1 MTSPAPSPT
10 SADSTARPA
19 ATPETPPSE
28 GLPEEF
34 VLTPELVEEEAI
46 RGDIM
51 LRGAVVLLA
60 VLFGWTHQT
69 TTPVL
74 TRIRTG
80 ELLAAHGWLPP
91 RTDSFFSFTAGD
103 RAWVNLAWLGDLW
116 LAGVYAVGGGALLSV
131 LCAVLSGGAFW
142 LVGRTSV
149 SGVSTWWGSI
159 CAGLA
164 VLAVFPLL
172 TPGPT
177 LMTVLGLAATLYLVQ
192 RGEETGQRLWWWLL
206 PPVMVVWGNVDERA
220 YLGMAWLGLYAVG
233 RFVLERPAGGTRPWR
248 WPVLLAVV
256 APLLHP
262 FPLGVLRAPV
272 VQMRHFNA
280 LMREYGGEA
289 AAEYPYL
296 WRPVWEGAS
305 LAAPGWHLGGALV
318 LAGLAVILLVLNRRR
333 LNVGWAFGLVGLNGL
348 AAASGV
354 DFTAVA
360 VVNAVFVTLNGQQWY
375 RDHCRQEYTLNPR
388 ELLFSRG
395 GRAVTVLG
403 LFLLAYFDISGH
415 MTGAEGR
422 RIGFGFSNRLQRLVE
437 GYRELLGKVGVDEFD
452 DHPFHVTPQQ
462 GDLLIWL
469 GRRSFTDSRLIL
481 FSGIGGG
488 AAETDLLAA
497 QRQLTA
503 ALRSPSRPL
512 TTPQAIVDW
521 ARVWQEPFQAYGIT
535 HVVVPLED
543 PTGYALWV
551 NLASQGMAVGDGS
564 VVRFWQQVGV
574 TGPAAALYRRAAI
587 GDDAPAGLM
596 DFLAQ
601 RSHASIVEETFRVP
615 QAGQPVRRGLFP
627 RGPTYYETWLLLP
640 EPVVPNESLVARHYA
655 TRLAAA
661 ERSLFETMAYCHQIL
676 RHARRGLAE
685 NPNSFET
692 YLLLGNAYE
701 ILWEAEGS
709 LASHRLALEAAERRF
724 HQAIAAYHHASV
736 CRPREPQPHANLYL
750 LYGRHGDY
758 DLALRHLD
766 QLRELTG
773 RYTLLARD
781 DPQFATQQQQGK
793 RLREQLA
800 ESVQKTRE
808 AVERAQ
814 AGGLEAA
821 VRTALQQRCP
831 ALAVELL
838 ERDLTLTM
846 QSFELSQQYASL
858 LLLCG
863 RSSEGLQQV
872 ERQLMT
878 LERTPAARAALQ
890 ALRPVDAY
898 ANLAADEYERAMTLW
913 EEFGRDRL
921 ATAVESALASLPLV
935 TAAAPHGD
943 GWPLFQ
949 YVTARETFGQWEPD
963 WELACWQ
970 RAMCELEEGRN
981 RQAKELLEG
990 VLASNPRSLLR
1001 PPIAAYL
1008 TMLTGESVSPA
1019 VEGDAAAPPGRRTD
1033 RPPSPALPIRA
1044 LPPSER
1050 GP

>member
-1 MTSPAPSPT
+1 MSETSPA
-10 SADSTARPA
+10 
-19 ATPETPPSE
+19 E

-60 VLFGWTHQT
+60 VLFGWTHLT

-80 ELLAAHGWLPP
+80 EKLVSQGWLPP
-91 RTDSFFSFTAGD
+91 RTDVFFSVTAGD

-131 LCAVLSGGAFW
+131 ACAALSGVAFW

-149 SGVSTWWGSI
+149 QGVSTWWGSI

-177 LMTVLGLAATLYLVQ
+177 LMTVLGLAAMLFLVH
-192 RGEETGQRLWWWLL
+192 RGQETKERLWWWLL
-206 PPVMVVWGNVDERA
+206 PLLMWVWGNVDERA
-220 YLGMAWLGLYAVG
+220 YLGMAWLTLYAVG
-233 RFVLERPAGGTRPWR
+233 RFVLERAEGANRIWPQ
-248 WPVLLAVV
+248 PVLAAIA

-262 FPLGVLRAPV
+262 FPLGVLRSPV
-272 VQMRHFNA
+272 VQMQHFNA

-305 LAAPGWHLGGALV
+305 LSAPGWHLGAALV
-318 LAGLAVILLVLNRRR
+318 LAVLAGIMLVLNRRR
-333 LNVGWAFGLVGLNGL
+333 LEAGLAFGLVGLNGL

-360 VVNAVFVTLNGQQWY
+360 VVNALFATINGQQWY
-375 RDHCRQEYTLNPR
+375 RATFRQEYTLDPR

-395 GRAVTVLG
+395 GRAATVLA

-415 MTGAEGR
+415 LTGAGGR

-437 GYRELLGKVGVDEFD
+437 GYRSLLGKVGVDEFD
-452 DHPFHVTPQQ
+452 DHPFHITPEQ
-462 GDLLIWL
+462 GDVLIWL

-488 AAETDLLAA
+488 EAETDLLAA
-497 QRQLTA
+497 QRQLAA

-521 ARVWQEPFQAYGIT
+521 ARVWQEPFRASGIT
-535 HVVVPLED
+535 HIVVPLED
-543 PTGYALWV
+543 PAGYGLWV
-551 NLASQGMAVGDGS
+551 NLASQGMALGDGS
-564 VVRFWQQVGV
+564 VVRFWQQVKV
-574 TGPAAALYRRAAI
+574 SGPAAVLYRRAALE
-587 GDDAPAGLM
+587 DDPPPGLM
-596 DFLAQ
+596 EFLAQ
-601 RSHASIVEETFRVP
+601 HSHASIVEETFRSP

-640 EPVVPNESLVARHYA
+640 EPIVPNDSLVARHYA
-655 TRLAAA
+655 TRLSAA
-661 ERSLFETMAYCHQIL
+661 ERSLFETMAYCHQII

-709 LASHRLALEAAERRF
+709 LAGSRLAVEAAERRF
-724 HQAIAAYHHASV
+724 HQALAAYHSAAI
-736 CRPREPQPHANLYL
+736 CRPREPQPHANLYV

-773 RYTLLARD
+773 RYTLASRD

-814 AGGLEAA
+814 VGGLEAA
-821 VRTALQQRCP
+821 VRTALQQHCP
-831 ALAVELL
+831 GLALELL

-872 ERQLMT
+872 ERQLLT
-878 LERTPAARAALQ
+878 LEQSPAARAALQ

-913 EEFGRDRL
+913 EEFGHDRL
-921 ATAVESALASLPLV
+921 ATALESALASLPLA
-935 TAAAPHGD
+935 TMPAPHGD
-943 GWPLFQ
+943 GWPIFQ
-949 YVTARETFGQWEPD
+949 YVTARETFGHWEPD

-981 RQAKELLEG
+981 RQARELLSG
-990 VLASNPRSLLR
+990 VLASNPRTLLR
-1001 PPIAAYL
+1001 PQIASYL
-1008 TMLTGESVSPA
+1008 TMLTGEYVSPA
-1019 VEGDAAAPPGRRTD
+1019 LESEAASPAGRRTD
-1033 RPPSPALPIRA
+1033 RPPSPALPTRA
-1044 LPPSER
+1044 LPMAEGNP
-1050 GP
+1050 